1 MPTKSKNTKLKESGG
16 DYFISFVDVTDGHPL
31 PHRPLPA
38 TPCLQ
43 TFSKTCWLPP
53 VLLRL
58 QYESLI
64 LDIVSVTHLGRQFWS
79 CCITYPCKNGARS
92 Q

>member
-1 MPTKSKNTKLKESGG
+1 MVAGGCSTSAMARMGLWGGQTPTKSKNTKLKESGG
-16 DYFISFVDVTDGHPL
+16 DYFILLVDVTKGHSL

-43 TFSKTCWLPP
+43 TSSKTCWLPP

-58 QYESLI
+58 QYKLLI
-64 LDIVSVTHLGRQFWS
+64 LEILHR
-79 CCITYPCKNGARS
+79 
-92 Q
+92 